1 MRQLT
6 DRQKKVL
13 DFIVS
18 YVEKHGYSPSI
29 RDIARAFHITPRG
42 AMMHLIALEKKG
54 YISRSRKARSIKL
67 FNMGEAVRL
76 PIVGTIA
83 AGTAIETVEQVIE
96 TIEVPIQII
105 KAGFEYY
112 VLKVKGNSMIDEHIV
127 ENDYVVMRKQETA
140 NNGDIV
146 SVLVDGDQ
154 ATLKKIYFGPGKV
167 LLKPANA
174 SMQTIEI
181 EPWRVKITGK
191 VVGVI
196 RLYER

>member
-1 MRQLT
+1 MRRLT

-18 YVEKHGYSPSI
+18 YIEKHGYSPSI

-67 FNMGEAVRL
+67 LNMGEAVRL
-76 PIVGTIA
+76 PIIGTIA
-83 AGTAIETVEQVIE
+83 AGTAIEATEQVIE
-96 TIEVPIQII
+96 TIEVPRQMI
-105 KAGFEYY
+105 KAGFEHY
-112 VLKVKGNSMIDEHIV
+112 VLKVKGDSMIDEHIV

-154 ATLKKIYFGPGKV
+154 TTLKKIYFGPGKV

-174 SMQTIEI
+174 SMRTIEI

-196 RLYER
+196 RLYE

>member
-67 FNMGEAVRL
+67 LNMGEAVRL
-76 PIVGTIA
+76 PIVGIIA
-83 AGTAIETVEQVIE
+83 AGTAIEVFEQVIE
-96 TIEVPIQII
+96 TIEVPRQII
-105 KAGFEYY
+105 KAGFEHY

-154 ATLKKIYFGPGKV
+154 ATLKKIYFEPGKI

-174 SMQTIEI
+174 SMKTIEI

-196 RLYER
+196 RLYE

>member
-18 YVEKHGYSPSI
+18 YVERHGYSPSI

-42 AMMHLIALEKKG
+42 AMMHLLALEKKG

-67 FNMGEAVRL
+67 LNMGEAMRL

-83 AGTAIETVEQVIE
+83 AGTAIEAVEQVVE
-96 TIEVPIQII
+96 TIEVPRQII
-105 KAGFEYY
+105 KAGFEHY
-112 VLKVKGNSMIDEHIV
+112 VLKVKGDSMIDEHIV
-127 ENDYVVMRKQETA
+127 ENDYVVVRKQETA
-140 NNGDIV
+140 DNGDIV
-146 SVLVDGDQ
+146 SVLIDGDQ
-154 ATLKKIYFGPGKV
+154 VTLKKIYFESGKV

-181 EPWRVKITGK
+181 EPSRVKITGK

-196 RLYER
+196 RLYE

>member
-1 MRQLT
+1 VRQLT

-18 YVEKHGYSPSI
+18 YVERHGYSPSI

-42 AMMHLIALEKKG
+42 AMMHLLALEKKG

-67 FNMGEAVRL
+67 LNMGEAMRL

-83 AGTAIETVEQVIE
+83 AGTAIEAVEQVVE
-96 TIEVPIQII
+96 TIEVPRQII
-105 KAGFEYY
+105 KAGFEHY
-112 VLKVKGNSMIDEHIV
+112 VLKVKGDSMIDEHIV
-127 ENDYVVMRKQETA
+127 ENDYVVVRKQETA
-140 NNGDIV
+140 GNGDIV
-146 SVLVDGDQ
+146 SVLIDGDQ
-154 ATLKKIYFGPGKV
+154 VTLKKIYFESGKV

-181 EPWRVKITGK
+181 EPSRVKITGK

-196 RLYER
+196 RLYE

>member
-18 YVEKHGYSPSI
+18 YVERHGYSPSI

-42 AMMHLIALEKKG
+42 AMMHLLALEKKG

-67 FNMGEAVRL
+67 LNMGEAMRL

-83 AGTAIETVEQVIE
+83 AGTAIEAVEQVVE
-96 TIEVPIQII
+96 TIEVPRQII
-105 KAGFEYY
+105 KAGFEHY
-112 VLKVKGNSMIDEHIV
+112 VLKVKGDSMIDEHIV
-127 ENDYVVMRKQETA
+127 ENDYVVVRKQETA
-140 NNGDIV
+140 GNGDIV
-146 SVLVDGDQ
+146 SVLIDGDQ
-154 ATLKKIYFGPGKV
+154 VTLKKIYFESGKV

-181 EPWRVKITGK
+181 EPSRVKITGK

-196 RLYER
+196 RLYE

>member
-29 RDIARAFHITPRG
+29 RDIAKAFHITPRG

-67 FNMGEAVRL
+67 LNMGEAVRL
-76 PIVGTIA
+76 PIVGTVA
-83 AGTAIETVEQVIE
+83 ADTAIEAVEQVVE
-96 TIEVPIQII
+96 TIEVPRQII
-105 KAGFEYY
+105 KAGFEHY
-112 VLKVKGNSMIDEHIV
+112 VLKMKGNSMIDEHVV

-154 ATLKKIYFGPGKV
+154 ATLKKIYFRPGKV
-167 LLKPANA
+167 LLKLANV
-174 SMQTIEI
+174 SMRTIEI

-196 RLYER
+196 RLYE

>member
-1 MRQLT
+1 VRQLT

-18 YVEKHGYSPSI
+18 YVERHGYSPSI

-42 AMMHLIALEKKG
+42 AMMHLLALEKKG

-67 FNMGEAVRL
+67 LNMGEAMRL

-83 AGTAIETVEQVIE
+83 AGTAIEAVEQVVE
-96 TIEVPIQII
+96 TIEVPRQII
-105 KAGFEYY
+105 KAGFEHY
-112 VLKVKGNSMIDEHIV
+112 VLKVKGDSMIDEHIV
-127 ENDYVVMRKQETA
+127 ENDYVVVRKQETA
-140 NNGDIV
+140 DNGDIV
-146 SVLVDGDQ
+146 SVLIDGDQ
-154 ATLKKIYFGPGKV
+154 VTLKKIYFESGKV

-181 EPWRVKITGK
+181 EPSRVKITGK

-196 RLYER
+196 RLYE